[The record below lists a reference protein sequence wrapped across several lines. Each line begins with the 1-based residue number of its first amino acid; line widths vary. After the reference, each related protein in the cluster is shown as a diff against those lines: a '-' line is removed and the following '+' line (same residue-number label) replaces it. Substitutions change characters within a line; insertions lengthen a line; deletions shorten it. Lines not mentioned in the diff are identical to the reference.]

1 MTDIKKVL
9 PLLKKKYPKSR
20 IALKSSSPFELL
32 VSTILSAQCTDARVN
47 IVTQTLFKKYRRIED
62 YASVDLKAFEKEVRS
77 TGFYRNKAKNIITAA
92 NKILKDFKGRVPQ
105 DMEGLLEL
113 PGVARKTANVV
124 LYNAFGKNEGIAVDT
139 HVTRVSQRLK
149 VTKNSDPVKIERDL
163 MDILERSQWGAFSLR
178 MIWHGRETCK
188 AKNPKCLECILKNI
202 CPSKKF
208 FTLKDRGAGKNG

>member
-9 PLLKKKYPKSR
+9 SLLKKKYPQPR
-20 IALKSSSPFELL
+20 IALKSSDPFELL

-47 IVTQTLFKKYRRIED
+47 IITQTLFKKYRRIED
-62 YASVDLKAFEKEVRS
+62 YANVDLKTFEKEVRS
-77 TGFYRNKAKNIITAA
+77 TGFYRNKAKNIIAAA

-105 DMEGLLEL
+105 DMDGLLEL

-139 HVTRVSQRLK
+139 HVMRVSQRLK
-149 VTKNSDPVKIERDL
+149 VAKNSDPVKIERDL

-202 CPSKKF
+202 CPSKKI
-208 FTLKDRGAGKNG
+208 FTLKDRKAGKNG